1 MRSSQATG
9 TDRTGT
15 VLVHIALAA
24 GVLFTAVAEYHL
36 AHSLGADRFVA
47 ALLPVAIDVYVI
59 AAVRRGR
66 GLDIAGAL
74 AIMGT
79 AQIAAHLLE
88 AGRIGP
94 TVPLIVGVSLLVPL
108 VIWRVHALQASDATE
123 PVPQPPAP
131 PIQESGTGPGV
142 VPRVLLVPQLVP
154 TLEGRIPGEDR
165 RRSGTN
171 STEGGASTSERVSPG
186 AVATAR
192 KLLADN
198 PDLNGVELG
207 KLLGTSDGYGRRVRR
222 AALAGG

>member
-1 MRSSQATG
+1 MRSSHATG

-15 VLVHIALAA
+15 ALVNIALAA

-36 AHSLGADRFVA
+36 ARSLGADRFVA

-66 GLDIAGAL
+66 GRDIAGAL
-74 AIMGT
+74 TIMGA
-79 AQIAAHLLE
+79 AQVAAHLLE

-108 VIWRVHALQASDATE
+108 VIWRVHTLQIADATE
-123 PVPQPPAP
+123 PPASP
-131 PIQESGTGPGV
+131 ASGAGAGPGAM
-142 VPRVLLVPQLVP
+142 PRVLLVPHLVS
-154 TLEGRIPGEDR
+154 TGEDQVPR
-165 RRSGTN
+165 GDRKRGGTN
-171 STEGGASTSERVSPG
+171 GTVGGASTSERVSPE
-186 AVATAR
+186 AVAAAR

-198 PDLNGVELG
+198 PGLNGAELG